1 MITTIIVILLITVII
16 AKAGPSG
23 FADDLGSP
31 TASRHRTLL
40 HSKRI
45 NHILRKCEYF
55 HKNGNLKRVVFIEV
69 TDSERFPFK
78 YVYSEDYAEDRKL
91 IASDGNSERYE
102 ELLALQ
108 NIPDWRDEL
117 KKNKGKVV

>member
-1 MITTIIVILLITVII
+1 MITAIIVILLISVII
-16 AKAGPSG
+16 AKAGPAG
-23 FADDLGSP
+23 FADELGSP
-31 TASRHRTLL
+31 MVSRHRTLI

-55 HKNGNLKRVVFIEV
+55 HKNENLKRVVFIEV

-78 YVYSEDYAEDRKL
+78 YVYSEDFTEDRKL
-91 IASDGNSERYE
+91 IASDGNKERYE

-108 NIPDWRDEL
+108 DISDWRDEL
-117 KKNKGKVV
+117 KKNKGK